1 MGVLMS
7 SAAVLKSL
15 LSNSS
20 KVPVV
25 VPGGGTPLEALAA
38 ESAGFNAFYLS
49 GYAVAAWR
57 HGLPDIGLLGAR
69 DTAEAL
75 TAVTRVCSLPVIC
88 DADTGYGNE
97 ASVHSTVRLL
107 ESAGASAIQFED
119 QTWPKKC
126 GHMSNKSV
134 VDADE
139 AVRKI
144 AAAVEAKTNPDTT
157 IIARTDSLAPVSID
171 EAILRAKQFRDA
183 GADVLFIDAPQS
195 IEHLE
200 RIGKEL
206 AGSVL
211 MANMSESGL
220 TPALSASE
228 FSKLGFGL
236 VVFPTSALRLSMH
249 SVKELYANLKTTG
262 DASEVE
268 AKIILLDELNQLVH
282 LSRYDS
288 IGADAR

>member
-1 MGVLMS
+1 MGN
-7 SAAVLKSL
+7 ATVLKSM
-15 LSNSS
+15 LSKSLE
-20 KVPVV
+20 VPVV

-38 ESAGFNAFYLS
+38 EKAGFSAFYLS

-75 TAVTRVCSLPVIC
+75 TAVTRVSSLPVIC

-107 ESAGASAIQFED
+107 EAAGASAIQFED

-126 GHMSNKSV
+126 GHMANKSV

-139 AVRKI
+139 AVRKV
-144 AAAVEAKTNPDTT
+144 AAAVEAKSNPDTT

-171 EAILRAKQFRDA
+171 EALRRAKMFRDV

-195 IEHLE
+195 MEHLE

-206 AGSVL
+206 AGSTL

-220 TPALSASE
+220 TPALSAQE
-228 FSKLGFGL
+228 FDDLGFGL
-236 VVFPTSALRLSMH
+236 VVFPTSALRLGMQ
-249 SVKELYANLKTTG
+249 SVTQLFSTLKSSG
-262 DASEVE
+262 DARNAESHIV
-268 AKIILLDELNQLVH
+268 LLDELNELVDLDH
-282 LSRYDS
+282 YNS
-288 IGADAR
+288 IGQ

>member
-1 MGVLMS
+1 MDN
-7 SAAVLKSL
+7 AIVLKSML
-15 LSNSS
+15 AKSL
-20 KVPVV
+20 KAPVV

-38 ESAGFNAFYLS
+38 EKAGFSAFYLS

-75 TAVTRVCSLPVIC
+75 TAVTRVSSLPVIC

-107 ESAGASAIQFED
+107 EAAGASAIQFED

-126 GHMSNKSV
+126 GHMANKSV

-139 AVRKI
+139 AVRKV
-144 AAAVEAKTNPDTT
+144 AAAVEAKSNPDTT

-171 EAILRAKQFRDA
+171 EALRRAKMFRDV

-195 IEHLE
+195 MEHLE

-206 AGSVL
+206 AGSTL

-220 TPALSASE
+220 TPALSATE
-228 FSKLGFGL
+228 FANLGFGL
-236 VVFPTSALRLSMH
+236 VVFPTSALRLAMQ
-249 SVKELYANLKTTG
+249 SVTQLFSSLKSSG
-262 DASEVE
+262 DARDAESQ
-268 AKIILLDELNQLVH
+268 IILLDELNELVD
-282 LSRYDS
+282 LDYYNS
-288 IGADAR
+288 IGQ

>member
-1 MGVLMS
+1 MGN
-7 SAAVLKSL
+7 ATVLKSM
-15 LSNSS
+15 LSKSLE
-20 KVPVV
+20 VPVV

-38 ESAGFNAFYLS
+38 EKAGFPAFYLS

-75 TAVTRVCSLPVIC
+75 AAVTRVSSLPVIC

-107 ESAGASAIQFED
+107 EAAGASAIQFED

-126 GHMSNKSV
+126 GHMANKSV

-139 AVRKI
+139 AVRKV
-144 AAAVEAKTNPDTT
+144 AAAVEAKSNPDTM

-171 EAILRAKQFRDA
+171 EALRRAKMFRDV

-206 AGSVL
+206 AGSTL

-220 TPALSASE
+220 TPALSGQE
-228 FSKLGFGL
+228 FADLGFGL
-236 VVFPTSALRLSMH
+236 VVFPTSALRLGMQ
-249 SVKELYANLKTTG
+249 SVTQLFSTLKSSG
-262 DASEVE
+262 DARNAESRIV
-268 AKIILLDELNQLVH
+268 LLDELNVLVDLDH
-282 LSRYDS
+282 YNS
-288 IGADAR
+288 IAQ

>member
-1 MGVLMS
+1 MGN
-7 SAAVLKSL
+7 ATVLKAMLSKSL
-15 LSNSS
+15 E
-20 KVPVV
+20 VPVV

-38 ESAGFNAFYLS
+38 EKAGFSAFYLS

-75 TAVTRVCSLPVIC
+75 TAVTRVSSLPVIC

-107 ESAGASAIQFED
+107 EAAGASAIQFED

-126 GHMSNKSV
+126 GHMANKSV

-139 AVRKI
+139 AVRKV
-144 AAAVEAKTNPDTT
+144 AAAVEAKSNPDTT

-171 EAILRAKQFRDA
+171 EALRRAKMFRDV

-195 IEHLE
+195 MEHLE

-206 AGSVL
+206 AGSTL

-220 TPALSASE
+220 TPALSAQE
-228 FSKLGFGL
+228 FADLGFGL
-236 VVFPTSALRLSMH
+236 VVFPTSALRLGMQ
-249 SVKELYANLKTTG
+249 SVTQLFSTLKTSG
-262 DASEVE
+262 DARNAESHIV
-268 AKIILLDELNQLVH
+268 LLDELNELVDLDH
-282 LSRYDS
+282 YNS
-288 IGADAR
+288 IGQ

>member
-1 MGVLMS
+1 MGNAGVLRSML
-7 SAAVLKSL
+7 AKSL
-15 LSNSS
+15 D
-20 KVPVV
+20 VPVV

-38 ESAGFNAFYLS
+38 EKAGFSAFYLS

-75 TAVTRVCSLPVIC
+75 TAVNRVSSLPVIC

-107 ESAGASAIQFED
+107 EAAGASAIQFED

-126 GHMSNKSV
+126 GHMANKSV

-139 AVRKI
+139 AVRKV
-144 AAAVEAKTNPDTT
+144 AAAVEAKSNPDTT

-171 EAILRAKQFRDA
+171 EAIRRAKMFRDV

-195 IEHLE
+195 MEHLE

-206 AGSVL
+206 AGSTL

-220 TPALSASE
+220 TPALSAAE
-228 FSKLGFGL
+228 FGELGFGL
-236 VVFPTSALRLSMH
+236 VVFPTSALRLGMQ
-249 SVKELYANLKTTG
+249 SVTSLFSSLKSSG
-262 DASEVE
+262 DARDAESRIV
-268 AKIILLDELNQLVH
+268 LLDELNALVDLEH
-282 LSRYDS
+282 YNS
-288 IGADAR
+288 IGQ

>member
-1 MGVLMS
+1 MGNAGVLRSML
-7 SAAVLKSL
+7 AKSL
-15 LSNSS
+15 D
-20 KVPVV
+20 VPVV

-38 ESAGFNAFYLS
+38 EKAGFSAFYLS

-75 TAVTRVCSLPVIC
+75 TAVTRVSSLPVIC

-107 ESAGASAIQFED
+107 EAAGASAIQFED

-126 GHMSNKSV
+126 GHMANKSV

-139 AVRKI
+139 AVRKV
-144 AAAVEAKTNPDTT
+144 AAAVEAKSNPDTT

-171 EAILRAKQFRDA
+171 EALRRAKMFRDV

-195 IEHLE
+195 MEHLE

-206 AGSVL
+206 AGSTL

-220 TPALSASE
+220 TPALSAAE
-228 FSKLGFGL
+228 FGELGFGL
-236 VVFPTSALRLSMH
+236 VVFPTSALRLGMQ
-249 SVKELYANLKTTG
+249 SVTSLFSSLKSSG
-262 DASEVE
+262 DARDAESRIV
-268 AKIILLDELNQLVH
+268 LLDELNALVDLEH
-282 LSRYDS
+282 YNS
-288 IGADAR
+288 IGQ

>member
-1 MGVLMS
+1 MS
-7 SAAVLKSL
+7 NAAVLKSML
-15 LSNSS
+15 AKSLET
-20 KVPVV
+20 PVV

-38 ESAGFNAFYLS
+38 EKAGFSAFYLS

-75 TAVTRVCSLPVIC
+75 TAVTRVSSLPVIC

-97 ASVHSTVRLL
+97 ASVYSTVRLL
-107 ESAGASAIQFED
+107 EAAGASAIQFED

-139 AVRKI
+139 AVRKV
-144 AAAVEAKTNPDTT
+144 AAAVAAKSNPDTT
-157 IIARTDSLAPVSID
+157 IIARTDSLAPVSI
-171 EAILRAKQFRDA
+171 EESLRRAKMFRDV

-195 IEHLE
+195 MEDLE
-200 RIGKEL
+200 QIGREL
-206 AGSVL
+206 AGSTL

-220 TPALSASE
+220 TPALSAAE
-228 FSKLGFGL
+228 FAKLGFGL
-236 VVFPTSALRLSMH
+236 VVFPTSALRLGMQ
-249 SVKELYANLKTTG
+249 SVTNLYSTLKSSGDARDAESRIVMLDDLNDLVKLELYN
-262 DASEVE
+262 
-268 AKIILLDELNQLVH
+268 
-282 LSRYDS
+282 S
-288 IGADAR
+288 IGQ